1 MGAREGRP
9 EWDGGSV
16 PPGRTIILST
26 HYMDEAEL
34 LGDRI
39 AIISQGRLR
48 CCGSPLFLKARLGT
62 GYYLTLVKRESTEL
76 GAGGSGPTKKVPPL
90 GPVLSDSPCP
100 ELRLGSL
107 CSTNP
112 SFAALSRRTAAPPR
126 AESGTARAA
135 QRVASPHSPAPRPG
149 PARSEH
155 RLPHPQMCRSY
166 RHCCS
171 STSPAPGWWRTSG
184 ARCFLCCP
192 TAGPGTELLGSSSG
206 NWMRVWASWASPATA
221 SRTRGWR
228 R

>member
-1 MGAREGRP
+1 MGRWLCAPRAHHHPLHALHGRSGAAGGPHRHHLAGPAPLLRVSALPQGQAGHGLLPHPGQAGEHRAGRRRLRPYQKGASPWSRPLRLSVPRAPAWIPLQHQPILCCPFPQDGGTSEGGERDS
-9 EWDGGSV
+9 EGSAAGSV
-16 PPGRTIILST
+16 P
-26 HYMDEAEL
+26 
-34 LGDRI
+34 
-39 AIISQGRLR
+39 
-48 CCGSPLFLKARLGT
+48 
-62 GYYLTLVKRESTEL
+62 
-76 GAGGSGPTKKVPPL
+76 
-90 GPVLSDSPCP
+90 
-100 ELRLGSL
+100 
-107 CSTNP
+107 
-112 SFAALSRRTAAPPR
+112 
-126 AESGTARAA
+126 
-135 QRVASPHSPAPRPG
+135 PHSPAPRPR

-155 RLPHPQMCRSY
+155 RLPHPQMCRSC

>member
-1 MGAREGRP
+1 MGSREGRP

-90 GPVLSDSPCP
+90 GPVLPDSPCP
-100 ELRLGSL
+100 EPWIPLQH
-107 CSTNP
+107 
-112 SFAALSRRTAAPPR
+112 PP
-126 AESGTARAA
+126 T
-135 QRVASPHSPAPRPG
+135 
-149 PARSEH
+149 
-155 RLPHPQMCRSY
+155 
-166 RHCCS
+166 
-171 STSPAPGWWRTSG
+171 
-184 ARCFLCCP
+184 LCCP
-192 TAGPGTELLGSSSG
+192 FPQDGGTSEGGERDSEGSAAGS
-206 NWMRVWASWASPATA
+206 VPAQPRTA
-221 SRTRGWR
+221 SRPRTP
-228 R
+228 